1 MHTNIRFRKMLSE
14 YISAYSPEGSAMLI
28 SVVCKKADA
37 VRYIIKSIVRISMTA
52 APNFSMRGVYLSSL
66 PCFTS
71 GLLCVYLRIK

>member
-14 YISAYSPEGSAMLI
+14 HISAYSPDGSVTLI
-28 SVVCKKADA
+28 SVVCTKAA
-37 VRYIIKSIVRISMTA
+37 PVRYIMKSIVRISMTA
-52 APNFSMRGVYLSSL
+52 APSFSMRGVYLSSL